1 MAAKLFDCQ
10 IGKAEMD
17 NSQLVRP
24 SFYGYGA
31 LEVSKR
37 PGYSTAFAALSC
49 LQSFGH
55 AGLALAGAACAQAM
69 LGGSPRIPAVLSF
82 DSSSLVIGLATF
94 GFVSACVKAAGG
106 AGAGYFQ
113 ARLSGAFGDALR
125 LDVLRRRDL
134 SLAQARQEDQGG
146 ASATFTAVDDLTTGV
161 REAQAGFAA
170 VLGAFKA
177 VLQIVPLAFLAAWS
191 GTRMA
196 GVAVLVL
203 VPFAIALGRAK
214 KRVKLAQTR
223 ALDGSASL
231 LEAADEAIRHAE
243 LWHSYGAGQ
252 RVADR
257 VRRAGEAVTRR
268 AARAAAVTSALSGAT
283 EALGA
288 LALLLAVVAFGNV
301 TDGGRL
307 LTFAVAFFMA
317 YKPVRE
323 LAEARIAWTRA
334 SAAMERITQS
344 ETETE
349 SESETETETE
359 SGSESVELRGVRL
372 ARGKLGAI
380 DERIEAGTIV
390 CVCGPT
396 GIGKT
401 TLLRTLLGFAK
412 PKEGEV
418 LFSGKPFAWVPQDA
432 PIVRGT
438 LAENVALGGDADVKA
453 AMRAIGAGDLFER
466 LGDAQLGVGGRALSG
481 GEQKQV
487 AIARALATKKPILLL
502 DEPTSGLDDT
512 AQALVLSAI
521 EKLRG
526 TRTVIIVTHR
536 PEPRAIADRVITFEP
551 PTEQPETG
559 LRAP

>member
-1 MAAKLFDCQ
+1 M
-10 IGKAEMD
+10 
-17 NSQLVRP
+17 
-24 SFYGYGA
+24 
-31 LEVSKR
+31 
-37 PGYSTAFAALSC
+37 
-49 LQSFGH
+49 
-55 AGLALAGAACAQAM
+55 
-69 LGGSPRIPAVLSF
+69 
-82 DSSSLVIGLATF
+82 VIGLATL
-94 GFVSACVKAAGG
+94 GFVSACVKAVGG
-106 AGAGYFQ
+106 AGAGFFQ
-113 ARLSGAFGDALR
+113 ARLAGAFGDALR
-125 LDVLRRRDL
+125 LEVLRNRAL
-134 SLAQARQEDQGG
+134 PLAQARHEDQGFREG

-161 REAQAGFAA
+161 REAQAGFGAL
-170 VLGAFKA
+170 LGAFKA
-177 VLQIVPLAFLAAWS
+177 ILQIVPLAFLAAWS

-196 GVAVLVL
+196 GLAVAVL
-203 VPFAIALGRAK
+203 VPFAIVLGRAK
-214 KRVKLAQTR
+214 KRVKAAQTR

-243 LWHSYGAGQ
+243 LWQSYGAGK
-252 RVADR
+252 RVEDR

-288 LALLLAVVAFGNV
+288 LALLLAVIAFGGA

-334 SAAMERITQS
+334 QAAMERITKA
-344 ETETE
+344 ETE
-349 SESETETETE
+349 SESEAETE
-359 SGSESVELRGVRL
+359 SETATASESESVELRGVKL
-372 ARGKLGAI
+372 VRGKIGTI

-401 TLLRTLLGFAK
+401 TLLRTLLGFLK
-412 PKEGEV
+412 PRAGEIV
-418 LFSGKPFAWVPQDA
+418 FSGKPFAWVPQDA

-438 LAENVALGGDADVKA
+438 LAENVALGGETDVKA
-453 AMRAIGAGDLFER
+453 AMDAIGATELYER

-487 AIARALATKKPILLL
+487 AIARALATNKPILLL

-512 AQALVLSAI
+512 AQAIVLSAI

-526 TRTVIIVTHR
+526 KRTVVIVTHR
-536 PEPRAIADRVITFEP
+536 PEPRAIADRVISLVPKE
-551 PTEQPETG
+551 G
-559 LRAP
+559 RASDLRAP

>member
-1 MAAKLFDCQ
+1 M
-10 IGKAEMD
+10 
-17 NSQLVRP
+17 
-24 SFYGYGA
+24 
-31 LEVSKR
+31 
-37 PGYSTAFAALSC
+37 
-49 LQSFGH
+49 
-55 AGLALAGAACAQAM
+55 
-69 LGGSPRIPAVLSF
+69 
-82 DSSSLVIGLATF
+82 VIGLATL
-94 GFVSACVKAAGG
+94 GFVSACVKAVGG
-106 AGAGYFQ
+106 AGAGFFQ
-113 ARLSGAFGDALR
+113 ARLAGAFGDALR
-125 LDVLRRRDL
+125 LEVLRNRAL
-134 SLAQARQEDQGG
+134 PLAQARHEDQGFREG

-161 REAQAGFAA
+161 REAQAGFGAL
-170 VLGAFKA
+170 LGAFKA
-177 VLQIVPLAFLAAWS
+177 ILQIVPLAFLAAWS

-196 GVAVLVL
+196 GLAVAVL
-203 VPFAIALGRAK
+203 VPFAIVLGRAK
-214 KRVKLAQTR
+214 KRVKAAQTR

-243 LWHSYGAGQ
+243 LWQSYGAGK
-252 RVADR
+252 RVEDR

-288 LALLLAVVAFGNV
+288 LALLLAVIAFGGA

-334 SAAMERITQS
+334 QAAMERITKA
-344 ETETE
+344 ETE
-349 SESETETETE
+349 SESEAETE
-359 SGSESVELRGVRL
+359 SETATASESESVELRGVKL
-372 ARGKLGAI
+372 VRGKIGTI

-401 TLLRTLLGFAK
+401 TLLRTLLGFLK
-412 PKEGEV
+412 PRAGEIV
-418 LFSGKPFAWVPQDA
+418 FSGKPFAWVPQDA

-438 LAENVALGGDADVKA
+438 LAENVALGGETDVKA
-453 AMRAIGAGDLFER
+453 AMDAIGATELYER

-487 AIARALATKKPILLL
+487 AIARALATNKPILLL

-512 AQALVLSAI
+512 AQAIVLSAI

-526 TRTVIIVTHR
+526 KRTVVIVTHR
-536 PEPRAIADRVITFEP
+536 PEPRAIADRVITLEP
-551 PTEQPETG
+551 REERASD

>member
-1 MAAKLFDCQ
+1 M
-10 IGKAEMD
+10 
-17 NSQLVRP
+17 
-24 SFYGYGA
+24 
-31 LEVSKR
+31 
-37 PGYSTAFAALSC
+37 
-49 LQSFGH
+49 
-55 AGLALAGAACAQAM
+55 
-69 LGGSPRIPAVLSF
+69 
-82 DSSSLVIGLATF
+82 
-94 GFVSACVKAAGG
+94 
-106 AGAGYFQ
+106 
-113 ARLSGAFGDALR
+113 
-125 LDVLRRRDL
+125 
-134 SLAQARQEDQGG
+134 
-146 ASATFTAVDDLTTGV
+146 DDLTTGV
-161 REAQAGFAA
+161 REAQVGFGA

-177 VLQIVPLAFLAAWS
+177 VLQIVPLAILAAWS

-196 GVAVLVL
+196 GLALLVL
-203 VPFAIALGRAK
+203 VPFAILLGRAK
-214 KRVKLAQTR
+214 KRVKVAQTR
-223 ALDGSASL
+223 ALDGSAAL

-243 LWHSYGAGQ
+243 LWQSYAAGH
-252 RVADR
+252 RVEER

-288 LALLLAVVAFGNV
+288 LALLLAVIIFGNV

-323 LAEARIAWTRA
+323 LAEARLAWTRA
-334 SAAMERITQS
+334 TAAMERLTA
-344 ETETE
+344 

-359 SGSESVELRGVRL
+359 SETETQSESVELRGVKL

-401 TLLRTLLGFAK
+401 TLLRTLLGFLK
-412 PKEGEV
+412 PRAGEIV
-418 LFSGKPFAWVPQDA
+418 FSGKPFAWVPQDA

-438 LAENVALGGDADVKA
+438 LAENVALGGETDVKA
-453 AMRAIGAGDLFER
+453 AMEAIGATELFER

-487 AIARALATKKPILLL
+487 AIARALATNKPILLL

-526 TRTVIIVTHR
+526 KRTVIIVTHR
-536 PEPRAIADRVITFEP
+536 PEPRAIADRVINLSPAQSDGATSTPKE
-551 PTEQPETG
+551 ERASD

>member
-1 MAAKLFDCQ
+1 MRA
-10 IGKAEMD
+10 
-17 NSQLVRP
+17 RP
-24 SFYGYGA
+24 
-31 LEVSKR
+31 
-37 PGYSTAFAALSC
+37 
-49 LQSFGH
+49 
-55 AGLALAGAACAQAM
+55 
-69 LGGSPRIPAVLSF
+69 
-82 DSSSLVIGLATF
+82 
-94 GFVSACVKAAGG
+94 
-106 AGAGYFQ
+106 
-113 ARLSGAFGDALR
+113 
-125 LDVLRRRDL
+125 
-134 SLAQARQEDQGG
+134 LAQARHEDQGGVAARDREG

-161 REAQAGFAA
+161 REAQAGFGAL
-170 VLGAFKA
+170 LGAFKA
-177 VLQIVPLAFLAAWS
+177 VLQIVPLAILAAWS

-196 GVAVLVL
+196 GLAIVVL
-203 VPFAIALGRAK
+203 VPFAILLGRAK
-214 KRVKLAQTR
+214 KRVKAAQTR
-223 ALDGSASL
+223 ALDGSAAL

-243 LWHSYGAGQ
+243 LWQSYGAER
-252 RVADR
+252 RVENR

-288 LALLLAVVAFGNV
+288 LALLLAVIVFGGA

-334 SAAMERITQS
+334 TAAMERIV
-344 ETETE
+344 TEPDPFPQRDHKSSDPNFE
-349 SESETETETE
+349 NGHIREF
-359 SGSESVELRGVRL
+359 GSEFWPVELRGVTL
-372 ARGKLGAI
+372 ARGALGEI

-390 CVCGPT
+390 CLCGPT

-401 TLLRTLLGFAK
+401 TLLRTLLGFLRPRA
-412 PKEGEV
+412 GEIV
-418 LFSGKPFAWVPQDA
+418 FSGKPFAWVPQDA

-438 LAENVALGGDADVKA
+438 LAENVALGGEADVKA
-453 AMRAIGAGDLFER
+453 AMEAIGAGALHDR

-487 AIARALATKKPILLL
+487 AIARALATNKPILLF

-512 AQALVLSAI
+512 ARALVLSAI

-526 TRTVIIVTHR
+526 KRTVIIVTHR
-536 PEPRAIADRVITFEP
+536 PEPRAIADRVINLAPKE
-551 PTEQPETG
+551 ERASD

>member
-1 MAAKLFDCQ
+1 ML
-10 IGKAEMD
+10 
-17 NSQLVRP
+17 
-24 SFYGYGA
+24 SF
-31 LEVSKR
+31 
-37 PGYSTAFAALSC
+37 
-49 LQSFGH
+49 
-55 AGLALAGAACAQAM
+55 
-69 LGGSPRIPAVLSF
+69 GGSPR
-82 DSSSLVIGLATF
+82 LVIGLATL

-106 AGAGYFQ
+106 AGAGFFQ

-125 LDVLRRRDL
+125 LDVLRNRARP
-134 SLAQARQEDQGG
+134 LAQARHEDQGG

-161 REAQAGFAA
+161 REAQIGFGA
-170 VLGAFKA
+170 VLGALKA
-177 VLQIVPLAFLAAWS
+177 VLQIVPLAVLAAWS

-196 GVAVLVL
+196 GVAVVVL
-203 VPFAIALGRAK
+203 VPFAILLGRAK
-214 KRVKLAQTR
+214 KRVKTAQAR
-223 ALDGSASL
+223 ALDGSAAL

-243 LWHSYGAGQ
+243 LWQSYGAGQ
-252 RVADR
+252 HVEGR

-268 AARAAAVTSALSGAT
+268 ASRAAAVTAALSGAT

-288 LALLLAVVAFGNV
+288 LALLLAVIAFGNV

-334 SAAMERITQS
+334 SAAMERLTK
-344 ETETE
+344 
-349 SESETETETE
+349 SESDADEEP
-359 SGSESVELRGVRL
+359 SSESAAPSDTVELRHVKL

-380 DERIEAGTIV
+380 DERVEAGTIV

-401 TLLRTLLGFAK
+401 TLLRTLLGFLR
-412 PKEGEV
+412 PREGEMI
-418 LFSGKPFAWVPQDA
+418 FSGKPFAWVPQDA

-438 LAENVALGGDADVKA
+438 LAENVALGGETDVKA
-453 AMRAIGAGDLFER
+453 AMEAIGALALYER

-487 AIARALATKKPILLL
+487 AIARALATNKPILLL

-512 AQALVLSAI
+512 AQALVLAAI

-526 TRTVIIVTHR
+526 KRTVIIVTHR

-551 PTEQPETG
+551 TAERDAD

>member
-1 MAAKLFDCQ
+1 
-10 IGKAEMD
+10 
-17 NSQLVRP
+17 
-24 SFYGYGA
+24 
-31 LEVSKR
+31 
-37 PGYSTAFAALSC
+37 
-49 LQSFGH
+49 
-55 AGLALAGAACAQAM
+55 
-69 LGGSPRIPAVLSF
+69 
-82 DSSSLVIGLATF
+82 LVIGLATL

-106 AGAGYFQ
+106 AGAGFFQ
-113 ARLSGAFGDALR
+113 ARLAGAFGDALR
-125 LDVLRRRDL
+125 LEVLRKRCPQ
-134 SLAQARQEDQGG
+134 LAQARHEDQGG

-161 REAQAGFAA
+161 REAQTGFGAL
-170 VLGAFKA
+170 LGAFKA
-177 VLQIVPLAFLAAWS
+177 VLQIVPLAALAAWS

-196 GVAVLVL
+196 GLAVLVL
-203 VPFAIALGRAK
+203 VPFAIVLGRAK
-214 KRVKLAQTR
+214 KRVKAAQSR
-223 ALDGSASL
+223 ALDGSAAL

-243 LWHSYGAGQ
+243 LWQSYEAER
-252 RVADR
+252 RVEDR

-288 LALLLAVVAFGNV
+288 LALLLAVIVFGNV

-323 LAEARIAWTRA
+323 LAEARVAWTRA
-334 SAAMERITQS
+334 SAAMERITTSTS
-344 ETETE
+344 ETPARVEATE
-349 SESETETETE
+349 KASET
-359 SGSESVELRGVRL
+359 VELRGVKL
-372 ARGKLGAI
+372 ARGKLGTI
-380 DERIEAGTIV
+380 DERIEAGSIV

-401 TLLRTLLGFAK
+401 TLLRTLLGFLRPRA
-412 PKEGEV
+412 GEIV
-418 LFSGKPFAWVPQDA
+418 MSGRPFAWVPQDA

-438 LAENVALGGDADVKA
+438 LAENVALGGETDVKA
-453 AMRAIGAGDLFER
+453 AMEAIGAQELYER

-487 AIARALATKKPILLL
+487 AIARALATNKPILLL

-512 AQALVLSAI
+512 AQAIVLSAI

-526 TRTVIIVTHR
+526 KRTVVIVTHR
-536 PEPRAIADRVITFEP
+536 PEPRAIADRVITFSPKE
-551 PTEQPETG
+551 ERASD

>member
-1 MAAKLFDCQ
+1 
-10 IGKAEMD
+10 
-17 NSQLVRP
+17 
-24 SFYGYGA
+24 
-31 LEVSKR
+31 
-37 PGYSTAFAALSC
+37 
-49 LQSFGH
+49 
-55 AGLALAGAACAQAM
+55 M
-69 LGGSPRIPAVLSF
+69 LGGSPRIPALVAF
-82 DSSSLVIGLATF
+82 DSTSMVIGLATL

-106 AGAGYFQ
+106 AGAGWFQ
-113 ARLSGAFGDALR
+113 ARLAGAFGDALR
-125 LDVLRRRDL
+125 LEVLRDRAL
-134 SLAQARQEDQGG
+134 ALAQARHEDQGGAARDREG

-161 REAQAGFAA
+161 REAQAGFGAM
-170 VLGAFKA
+170 LGAFKA
-177 VLQIVPLAFLAAWS
+177 VLQIVPLAILAAWS

-196 GVAVLVL
+196 GVAIVVL
-203 VPFAIALGRAK
+203 VPFAIVLGFAK
-214 KRVKLAQTR
+214 KRVKLAQSR
-223 ALDGSASL
+223 ALDGSALL

-243 LWHSYGAGQ
+243 LWQSYGAGH
-252 RVADR
+252 RVEDR

-268 AARAAAVTSALSGAT
+268 AARAAAIGSALSGAT

-288 LALLLAVVAFGNV
+288 LALLLAVIAFGGA

-323 LAEARIAWTRA
+323 LAEARVAWTRA
-334 SAAMERITQS
+334 SAAMERITA
-344 ETETE
+344 TP
-349 SESETETETE
+349 SESSASLPERNEEISSDT
-359 SGSESVELRGVRL
+359 VELRGVKL

-380 DERIEAGTIV
+380 DERIEAGSIV

-401 TLLRTLLGFAK
+401 TLLRTLLGFMR
-412 PKEGEV
+412 PREGEIV
-418 LFSGKPFAWVPQDA
+418 FSGKPFAWVPQDA

-438 LAENVALGGDADVKA
+438 LAENVALGGETDVKA
-453 AMRAIGAGDLFER
+453 AMEAIGALDLHER

-487 AIARALATKKPILLL
+487 AIARALATNKPILLL

-526 TRTVIIVTHR
+526 KRTVILVTHR
-536 PEPRAIADRVITFEP
+536 PEPRAIADRVITFAAKE
-551 PTEQPETG
+551 ERAAD

>member
-1 MAAKLFDCQ
+1 
-10 IGKAEMD
+10 
-17 NSQLVRP
+17 
-24 SFYGYGA
+24 
-31 LEVSKR
+31 
-37 PGYSTAFAALSC
+37 
-49 LQSFGH
+49 
-55 AGLALAGAACAQAM
+55 M
-69 LGGSPRIPAVLSF
+69 LGGSPRIPAVLLF
-82 DSSSLVIGLATF
+82 DSRALVIGLATL

-106 AGAGYFQ
+106 AGAGFFQ
-113 ARLSGAFGDALR
+113 ARLAGAFGDALR
-125 LDVLRRRDL
+125 LKVLRDRCRP
-134 SLAQARQEDQGG
+134 LAQPRHEDQGSGEG

-161 REAQAGFAA
+161 REAQAGFGA
-170 VLGAFKA
+170 VLGALKA

-196 GVAVLVL
+196 GLALVVL
-203 VPFAIALGRAK
+203 VPFAIALGRVK
-214 KRVKLAQTR
+214 KRVKAAHAR
-223 ALDGSASL
+223 ALGGSATL

-243 LWHSYGAGQ
+243 LWQSYGAGQ

-268 AARAAAVTSALSGAT
+268 AARAAAVSAAMSGGT

-288 LALLLAVVAFGNV
+288 LALLLAVLAFGGA

-334 SAAMERITQS
+334 TAAMERLAV
-344 ETETE
+344 TE
-349 SESETETETE
+349 SEAETETETTTE
-359 SGSESVELRGVRL
+359 TASATVELRGVTL
-372 ARGKLGAI
+372 ARGKIGTI
-380 DERIEAGTIV
+380 DETIEAGAIV

-401 TLLRTLLGFAK
+401 TLLRTLLGFLRPRA
-412 PKEGEV
+412 GEIV
-418 LFSGKPFAWVPQDA
+418 RGGKRPFAWVPQDA
-432 PIVRGT
+432 PVVRGT
-438 LAENVALGGDADVKA
+438 LAENVMLGGGDAAQVKD
-453 AMRAIGAGDLFER
+453 AMDAIGAVTLYER

-487 AIARALATKKPILLL
+487 AIARALATNKPILLL
-502 DEPTSGLDDT
+502 DEPTSGLDDK

-526 TRTVIIVTHR
+526 KRTVIIVTHR
-536 PEPRAIADRVITFEP
+536 PEPRAIADRVISLEP
-551 PTEQPETG
+551 REERASD
-559 LRAP
+559 LRAQ

>member
-1 MAAKLFDCQ
+1 M
-10 IGKAEMD
+10 
-17 NSQLVRP
+17 
-24 SFYGYGA
+24 
-31 LEVSKR
+31 
-37 PGYSTAFAALSC
+37 
-49 LQSFGH
+49 
-55 AGLALAGAACAQAM
+55 
-69 LGGSPRIPAVLSF
+69 
-82 DSSSLVIGLATF
+82 VIGLATL

-106 AGAGYFQ
+106 AGAGFFQ
-113 ARLSGAFGDALR
+113 ARLAGAFGDALR
-125 LDVLRRRDL
+125 LDVLRKRAPHRAL
-134 SLAQARQEDQGG
+134 ALAQARHEDQGVAAEDRGG

-161 REAQAGFAA
+161 REAQSGFGA

-177 VLQIVPLAFLAAWS
+177 VLQIVPLAILAAWS

-203 VPFAIALGRAK
+203 VPFAILLGRAK
-214 KRVKLAQTR
+214 KRVKTAQAR
-223 ALDGSASL
+223 ALDGSAAL

-243 LWHSYGAGQ
+243 LWQSYGAGA
-252 RVADR
+252 RVEGR
-257 VRRAGEAVTRR
+257 VQRAGEAVTRR
-268 AARAAAVTSALSGAT
+268 AARAAAVTAALSGAT

-288 LALLLAVVAFGNV
+288 LALLLAVIAFGSA

-334 SAAMERITQS
+334 SAAMERLTTSESDIEDAEPSSS
-344 ETETE
+344 ETEVASDT
-349 SESETETETE
+349 
-359 SGSESVELRGVRL
+359 VELRGVEL

-380 DERIEAGTIV
+380 DERVEAGTIV

-401 TLLRTLLGFAK
+401 TLLRTLLGFLR
-412 PKEGEV
+412 PREGEMI
-418 LFSGKPFAWVPQDA
+418 FSGKPFAWVPQDA

-438 LAENVALGGDADVKA
+438 LAENVALGANSDATDVKA
-453 AMRAIGAGDLFER
+453 AMEAIGALALYER
-466 LGDAQLGVGGRALSG
+466 LGEAQLGVGGRALSG

-487 AIARALATKKPILLL
+487 AIARALATNKPILLL
-502 DEPTSGLDDT
+502 DEPTSGLDDQ
-512 AQALVLSAI
+512 AQALVLAAI

-526 TRTVIIVTHR
+526 KRTVIIVTHR
-536 PEPRAIADRVITFEP
+536 PEPRAIADRVITLAPKPIRERDAD
-551 PTEQPETG
+551 